1 MSGAPRVRSMNVAE
15 SESRSILGLTGNKAV
30 GPISTRK
37 PTSKTSRKIEMSP
50 EEGSIG
56 RRNREI
62 AASSPPFS
70 ARGGVPSIL
79 RRQVSLNASC
89 SSDASTDSFQ
99 SRASTGR
106 IYRTS
111 SNARGRRQLA
121 SKPKTII
128 VDNGSES
135 SPDDLQSK
143 KRCAWVT
150 SSSDQSYAI
159 FHDEE
164 WGVPVHDDKTLFE
177 LLVLSG
183 ALSELTWPAILN
195 KRHLF
200 REVFADFDPMVV
212 GKFNEKKLL
221 GPGSAASTL
230 LSELKLRAIVENARQ
245 ISKVDPVK
253 SQLLVRFCQYQV
265 IDEFGS
271 FDKYI
276 WSFVNYKP
284 IISRFRYSRQV
295 PVKTPKA
302 DVISKDLI
310 RRGFRCVGPTVI
322 YSFMQVAGITNDHIC
337 SCFRFQECLSIAE
350 SEEVGSIKVE
360 DGQKPEEAMES
371 CICDAIEGLNF
382 SSG

>member
-1 MSGAPRVRSMNVAE
+1 MSGAPRVKSMHVTE
-15 SESRSILGLTGNKAV
+15 SKGESILGIAGNKAT
-30 GPISTRK
+30 GPVSTQK
-37 PTSKTSRKIEMSP
+37 SVSKTSKMINMPP
-50 EEGSIG
+50 EKRSVGGKDEGV
-56 RRNREI
+56 
-62 AASSPPFS
+62 ATLSPPFS
-70 ARGGVPSIL
+70 STGVPSIL

-111 SNARGRRQLA
+111 SYARGRRQLA
-121 SKPKTII
+121 SKTKNVVIDSAPEFL
-128 VDNGSES
+128 S
-135 SPDDLQSK
+135 DDLQSK

-150 SSSDQSYAI
+150 SSSDQSYTN

-164 WGVPVHDDKTLFE
+164 WGVPVHDDKKLFE

-200 REVFADFDPMVV
+200 REVFADFDPTVV
-212 GKFNEKKLL
+212 EKLSEKKLV
-221 GPGSAASTL
+221 GPGSAASSL

-245 ISKVDPVK
+245 MLK
-253 SQLLVRFCQYQV
+253 V

-271 FDKYI
+271 FNKYI

-284 IISRFRYSRQV
+284 IISRFRYPRQI

-302 DVISKDLI
+302 DAISKDLI

-322 YSFMQVAGITNDHIC
+322 YSFMQVAGITNDHLC
-337 SCFRFQECLSIAE
+337 TCFRFQECMSIVEAE
-350 SEEVGSIKVE
+350 DVDQVKVKEE
-360 DGQKPEEAMES
+360 QKTNEGIES
-371 CICDAIEGLNF
+371 CICNGINDLNF
-382 SSG
+382 AAE

>member
-1 MSGAPRVRSMNVAE
+1 MSGAPRVRSMNVTE
-15 SESRSILGLTGNKAV
+15 SESRSILGFTGNKSL
-30 GPISTRK
+30 GPVPTRK
-37 PTSKTSRKIEMSP
+37 PVSKTSKKTEMSP

-56 RRNREI
+56 ARNRGI
-62 AASSPPFS
+62 ASSSPPFS
-70 ARGGVPSIL
+70 STGVPSIL

-106 IYRTS
+106 IYRTRG
-111 SNARGRRQLA
+111 NNVRGRRQLA
-121 SKPKTII
+121 SKPKT
-128 VDNGSES
+128 VVADSAS
-135 SPDDLQSK
+135 QTSPDQDSHSK
-143 KRCAWVT
+143 KRCSWVT
-150 SSSDQSYAI
+150 SSSDQPYTI

-164 WGVPVHDDKTLFE
+164 WGVPVHDDKKLFE
-177 LLVLSG
+177 LLVLCG

-200 REVFADFDPMVV
+200 REVFADFDPAVV
-212 GKFNEKKLL
+212 GKLNEKKLV
-221 GPGSAASTL
+221 GPANVASSL
-230 LSELKLRAIVENARQ
+230 LSELKLRAILENARQ
-245 ISKVDPVK
+245 ISK
-253 SQLLVRFCQYQV
+253 V

-284 IISRFRYSRQV
+284 IISRFRYPRQI

-310 RRGFRCVGPTVI
+310 RRGFRSVGPTVI
-322 YSFMQVAGITNDHIC
+322 YSFMQVAGITNDHLC
-337 SCFRFQECLSIAE
+337 SCFRFQECLE
-350 SEEVGSIKVE
+350 KVGIGLIKVE
-360 DGQKPEEAMES
+360 EDDRKTEDGMES
-371 CICDAIEGLNF
+371 CVRNEIEDLSF